1 MKKTG
6 ENARMEISLE
16 KFLELADA
24 NRRALKARVG
34 EMPLA
39 QVYAMHA
46 HRTSSLKFSVVAG
59 EALVAIDGLAAALN
73 SY

>member
-1 MKKTG
+1 MKR
-6 ENARMEISLE
+6 ADAMDVSLE

-24 NRRALKARVG
+24 NRRAQKSRVG
-34 EMPLA
+34 EMPLGK
-39 QVYAMHA
+39 VYEMHA

-59 EALVAIDGLAAALN
+59 EVCVAIDGLAASLR

>member
-1 MKKTG
+1 
-6 ENARMEISLE
+6 MEISLE
-16 KFLELADA
+16 RFLELADA
-24 NRRALKARVG
+24 NRRARLSHIG

-39 QVYAMHA
+39 AVYEMHA

-59 EALVAIDGLAAALN
+59 EACVAIDGFAASLR

>member
-1 MKKTG
+1 MH
-6 ENARMEISLE
+6 MEISLE

-24 NRRALKARVG
+24 NRRAQKVRVG
-34 EMPLA
+34 EMPLGA
-39 QVYAMHA
+39 VYAMHA

-59 EALVAIDGLAAALN
+59 EACVAIDGLAAALR